1 MNRRDFLAATASATA
16 LFPMLGAQ
24 QDTAFPIIDTHIHLF
39 DTTRKQG
46 VPWPT
51 PKDGMLYQPAL
62 PERYRSIA
70 RPLGIVG
77 AIVVE
82 ASPWIDDNQW
92 VLDVA
97 ATDPMIVGVIG
108 NLEPGTPDFRP
119 HLDRL
124 QRNPLFRG
132 IRYGNLWGRNLSAQ
146 LSNPQFVDDLRY
158 LAQAGLVLDTANPNP
173 DLLAA
178 VVRLTDQIPA
188 IKVIIDHLPQMAM
201 PNAKEDRSRYES
213 ILKELGKRPQVFV
226 KVSEVL
232 RRIDGTI
239 PTSLNF
245 YRSRLD
251 EIFDQF
257 GEERLLY
264 GSDWPNSDQWKPFD
278 VGLGLVQDYFMAK
291 GRSIAEKY
299 FWRNSIA
306 AYHWQKREPSQPR

>member
-16 LFPMLGAQ
+16 LFPMLTTQPNA
-24 QDTAFPIIDTHIHLF
+24 AFPIIDTHIHLF

-51 PKDGMLYQPAL
+51 PKDGELYQPAL
-62 PERYRSIA
+62 PERYRMIA
-70 RPLGIVG
+70 KPHGIVG

-82 ASPWIDDNQW
+82 ASPWVDDNQW

-97 ATDPMIVGVIG
+97 ANDPMIVGMIG

-124 QRNPLFRG
+124 KRNPLFRG

-178 VVRLTDQIPA
+178 VLRLTDQVPA
-188 IKVIIDHLPQMAM
+188 LKVIVDHLPQMTI
-201 PNAKEDRSRYES
+201 PTAKADQSRYETV
-213 ILKELGKRPQVFV
+213 LKELGKRLQVFV

-232 RRIDGTI
+232 RRVDGTI

-251 EIFDQF
+251 EIFEQF
-257 GEERLLY
+257 GEDRLLY
-264 GSDWPNSDQWKPFD
+264 GSDWPNSDQWKPFG
-278 VGLGLVQDYFMAK
+278 VGLGLVRDYFLSK
-291 GRSIAEKY
+291 GPTTAEKY
-299 FWRNSIA
+299 FWRNSIV
-306 AYHWQKREPSQPR
+306 AYHWQKRESSQPE